1 MRPFQSMGERA
12 LGLYPLRRLLHD
24 VEFGLGPV
32 AEGQDGYAA
41 RNSCLDTHYKVAF
54 PDDYEVS

>member
-1 MRPFQSMGERA
+1 MGERA